1 MAPLLVLGNVSLCKS
16 MIFSKHRH
24 WNVACNFY
32 NPASADKVRAHGRR
46 VVSCRPA
53 ELSSLCKNGRGELF
67 RKWPH
72 VEMD

>member
-46 VVSCRPA
+46 VASCLAVRLNSAHFAKMA
-53 ELSSLCKNGRGELF
+53 EGSFFANGLT
-67 RKWPH
+67 
-72 VEMD
+72 